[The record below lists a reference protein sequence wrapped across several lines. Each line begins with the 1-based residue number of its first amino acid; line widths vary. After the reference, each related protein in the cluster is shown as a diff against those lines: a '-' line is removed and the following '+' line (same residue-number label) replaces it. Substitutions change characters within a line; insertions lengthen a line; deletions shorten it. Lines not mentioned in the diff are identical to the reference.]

1 MIYLDILNKTGVYP
15 YFFVCQ
21 CEICRYVFFLIFLFG
36 FKQLQHIFYL
46 NMISVCKYSV
56 SFDIWDAPFGLYVY
70 MSTYHGYLEVLPYI
84 FYFIL

>member
-1 MIYLDILNKTGVYP
+1 MKHEHANKDTNHVHIYNILLYIFLMIYLDILNKTGVYP

-56 SFDIWDAPFGLYVY
+56 SFDI
-70 MSTYHGYLEVLPYI
+70 
-84 FYFIL
+84 

>member
-1 MIYLDILNKTGVYP
+1 MYTHISL
-15 YFFVCQ
+15 
-21 CEICRYVFFLIFLFG
+21 YVNVKYVVMFFFLIFLFG